1 VDRWTNMAKVAAACL
16 QVFTINT
23 KNRKKN
29 GDKFYIL
36 IKKTVAAS
44 Q

>member
-1 VDRWTNMAKVAAACL
+1 MAKVTAACL

-23 KNRKKN
+23 QNRKKD

-36 IKKTVAAS
+36 IKQQLEHCS
-44 Q
+44 NSYFN